1 MISSVPQ
8 FQRRAAFLAWARMF
22 CLDYVSAFVY
32 HALATLGSLR
42 LLNSW
47 QAEEGMQ
54 DEPTSESEDDRG
66 KLRQASV
73 VHSGRVRMALGL
85 QASHHQDWDDH
96 NRVLLPVAVGLVSG
110 LAASLSL
117 YPFDFVRDSVLK
129 RGSLRRTIS
138 AGQDG
143 EWRKTLVVLNTSFCR

>member
-1 MISSVPQ
+1 
-8 FQRRAAFLAWARMF
+8 MF
-22 CLDYVSAFVY
+22 CLDYVAAFVY

-42 LLNSW
+42 LLDSW
-47 QAEEGMQ
+47 QGEEGRQ
-54 DEPTSESEDDRG
+54 NEPMLESEDDRT
-66 KLRQASV
+66 KLRQATI
-73 VHSGRVRMALGL
+73 VHKARVRMVLGL
-85 QASHHQDWDDH
+85 QRDGDDQT
-96 NRVLLPVAVGLVSG
+96 RVLLPVAVGLVSG

-143 EWRKTLVVLNTSFCR
+143 AKP

>member
-1 MISSVPQ
+1 
-8 FQRRAAFLAWARMF
+8 MF
-22 CLDYVSAFVY
+22 CLDYVAAFVY

-42 LLNSW
+42 LLDSL
-47 QAEEGMQ
+47 QGEKGRQ
-54 DEPTSESEDDRG
+54 DEPTLESEDDRT
-66 KLRQASV
+66 KLRQATIA
-73 VHSGRVRMALGL
+73 HMARVRMVLGL
-85 QASHHQDWDDH
+85 QRDGDDQT
-96 NRVLLPVAVGLVSG
+96 RVLLPVAVGLVSG

-143 EWRKTLVVLNTSFCR
+143 AKQ